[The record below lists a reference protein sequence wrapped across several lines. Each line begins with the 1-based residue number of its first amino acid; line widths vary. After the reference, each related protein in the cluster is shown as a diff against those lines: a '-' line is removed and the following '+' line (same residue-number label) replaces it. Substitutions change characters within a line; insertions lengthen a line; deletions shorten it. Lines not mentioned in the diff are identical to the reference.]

1 MAGADIFFAAGGGG
15 GGGGDGGADLE
26 DAAALGGGEA
36 FFEGGGEAFFEGV
49 GAGAGVGAG
58 TGAPGANGFATTLGA
73 ALFFSA
79 ISNGDFLK
87 IAPFRCTLR
96 LRCGNKVAKEIGMLQ
111 GHRAC

>member
-1 MAGADIFFAAGGGG
+1 MAGADIFFAAGGGGG

-26 DAAALGGGEA
+26 DAAAL
-36 FFEGGGEAFFEGV
+36 GGGEAFFEGV

-87 IAPFRCTLR
+87 RALFRCTLR
-96 LRCGNKVAKEIGMLQ
+96 LRCDNKVAKEIGMLQ